1 MEKTADLIRECSVPH
16 SVYLKCKACGA
27 EDPHDVRKAK
37 LYEIDD
43 SDMQMILCSLALCS
57 LLRPG
62 WVFATDE
69 VAQRLGSNGKAILDQ
84 FREYNPDIKPQGER

>member
-1 MEKTADLIRECSVPH
+1 MEAPIQLTACSELH
-16 SVYLKCKACGA
+16 SVYVKCKACGA
-27 EDPHDVRKAK
+27 EDPHDVRKSK

-43 SDMQMILCSLALCS
+43 SDIHMILISLALCS

-69 VAQRLGSNGKAILDQ
+69 VAQRLGSNGKEILDNY
-84 FREYNPDIKPQGER
+84 RRCNPNVRPQEI